1 LKGQNSRNKR
11 VRVHDNGLYRLV
23 VLESWL
29 DAGNYQLEA
38 TRLSCKGQR
47 KPACGLPTLFSEEAA
62 QQQEADSKRNGQA
75 GCSGKKPF

>member
-1 LKGQNSRNKR
+1 M
-11 VRVHDNGLYRLV
+11 
-23 VLESWL
+23 LEPWFN
-29 DAGNYQLEA
+29 AGNYELEA
-38 TRLSCKGQR
+38 TRLPGKGER